1 MRTGEEH
8 LKARIA
14 IIAILFA
21 TVAFTQEN
29 PQEKLGSAQSPNTVA
44 VAAEGDFESAPDTA
58 VIVFNLSAQETT
70 PQAAFDHA
78 SRAAEQMRQALRSA
92 GVDPQTA
99 ELSSY
104 NLEPVIDYR
113 SSKQKVVGYRVQT
126 SVTLKIKDFK
136 KVGAVVQALSP
147 IPETSGQ
154 SLSYTLENMDAAKKQ
169 AIARAYQRAHD
180 YAEELAKAAG
190 RNLGQLSSATVDIQ
204 QPVPVRPMVMRAA
217 VAEVNGAPTPAPTEG
232 FQEEKIRVT
241 AHVNAQ
247 FTLQ

>member
-1 MRTGEEH
+1 M
-8 LKARIA
+8 L
-14 IIAILFA
+14 LLA
-21 TVAFTQEN
+21 TVAYAQESRA
-29 PQEKLGSAQSPNTVA
+29 PAEPANTVS
-44 VAAEGDFESAPDTA
+44 VSAEGDFESAPDTA
-58 VIVFNLSAQETT
+58 VIVFNLSAQEST
-70 PQAAFDHA
+70 PQAAYDHA
-78 SRAAEQMRQALRSA
+78 SRAAEQMRQALRGA

-113 SSKQKVVGYRVQT
+113 SAKQKVVGYRVQT

-136 KVGAVVQALSP
+136 KVGPIVQALSP

-154 SLSYTLENMDAAKKQ
+154 SLSYTLDNMDAAKKQ

-190 RNLGQLSSATVDIQ
+190 RNLGQLSSASIDIQ
-204 QPVPVRPMVMRAA
+204 QPVPVRPMVMRGAMA
-217 VAEVNGAPTPAPTEG
+217 VVNGATPPPAPTEE
-232 FQEEKIRVT
+232 FQEQKIRVT

>member
-1 MRTGEEH
+1 M
-8 LKARIA
+8 KARIA
-14 IIAILFA
+14 ILIPLLLATIAFA
-21 TVAFTQEN
+21 QES
-29 PQEKLGSAQSPNTVA
+29 PATRQPPNTVA
-44 VAAEGDFESAPDTA
+44 VGAEGDFESAPDTA
-58 VIVFNLSAQETT
+58 VIVFNLSAQEAA
-70 PQAAFDHA
+70 PQAAYDHA

-92 GVDPQTA
+92 GIDPQTA

-113 SSKQKVVGYRVQT
+113 NPKQKVVGYRVQT
-126 SVTLKIKDFK
+126 SVTLKVKDFK
-136 KVGAVVQALSP
+136 KVGPVVQALSP

-154 SLSYTLENMDAAKKQ
+154 SLNYTLDNMDAAKKQ

-190 RNLGQLSSATVDIQ
+190 RNLGQLSSASVDIQ

-217 VAEVNGAPTPAPTEG
+217 VAEVNGAPTPSPTEG

-247 FTLQ
+247 FALQ